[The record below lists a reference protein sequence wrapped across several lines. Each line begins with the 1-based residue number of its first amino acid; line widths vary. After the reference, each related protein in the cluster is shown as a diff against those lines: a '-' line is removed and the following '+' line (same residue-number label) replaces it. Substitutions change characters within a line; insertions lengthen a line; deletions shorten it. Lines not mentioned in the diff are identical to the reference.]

1 MKNTGKS
8 LEAQMRCNGWRLFPK
23 DQRGNS
29 YLFYCLALH
38 IIIITRWAL
47 SGLEC
52 WKAEKRGKKR
62 WKGRRWRAWDPGGWR
77 APAPPCPPSTL
88 PPPPSTHSGSLL
100 RAQSPTTDWGSAA
113 VAVEEGKTI
122 LTVNLPPNVS
132 SSSSVFSTLV
142 FSFEIINQSPKWS
155 LISEITASCFQKIIF
170 GTNTIIVIIGIKES
184 IELA

>member
-1 MKNTGKS
+1 
-8 LEAQMRCNGWRLFPK
+8 MRCNGWRLFSK

-52 WKAEKRGKKR
+52 WKAEPKGKKR
-62 WKGRRWRAWDPGGWR
+62 WKGRRGERRWRACDPGGR
-77 APAPPCPPSTL
+77 RAPPCPPSTL

-100 RAQSPTTDWGSAA
+100 RAQSPTTDLGSGAAAA
-113 VAVEEGKTI
+113 VVEGKTT
-122 LTVNLPPNVS
+122 LTVNFPSNVS
-132 SSSSVFSTLV
+132 SSSSAFSTLV

-155 LISEITASCFQKIIF
+155 LISEITASCF
-170 GTNTIIVIIGIKES
+170 
-184 IELA
+184 

>member
-8 LEAQMRCNGWRLFPK
+8 LEAQMRCNGRRLFPK

-62 WKGRRWRAWDPGGWR
+62 WKGRRGERRWRACDPGGRR

-100 RAQSPTTDWGSAA
+100 RAQSPTTDWGSAVAAAA
-113 VAVEEGKTI
+113 VGEGQAI
-122 LTVNLPPNVS
+122 LKVNLPPNVS

-155 LISEITASCFQKIIF
+155 LISEITASCF
-170 GTNTIIVIIGIKES
+170 
-184 IELA
+184 